1 MWRIPAVATLALWLI
16 SLLQPVLAQ
25 NGVFDIPLASGG
37 SQRVLFAGPANP
49 RATLVMLPGGSGVIG
64 IEAGVNPT
72 SNNFL
77 VRTQALWVAQGF
89 AVAILGAP
97 DGRPLLGLR
106 HTPYYA
112 AAIDRAVDFARSR
125 ANAPVWLIGTSQG
138 STAAVNG
145 AAHLGGKV
153 AGLVLTSSVTQ
164 RSRSGETVFESE
176 PGLIAAPVLVVANQ
190 GDACRATPPADA
202 ALIVGALS
210 RAART
215 EVIVV
220 TSSASQEGPCDAL
233 SPHGFLGIEAQVIQR
248 ISDWIR
254 ANPGR

>member
-1 MWRIPAVATLALWLI
+1 
-16 SLLQPVLAQ
+16 
-25 NGVFDIPLASGG
+25 
-37 SQRVLFAGPANP
+37 
-49 RATLVMLPGGSGVIG
+49 VIG
-64 IEAGVNPT
+64 IEAGGTPT
-72 SNNFL
+72 SSNFL

-89 AVAILGAP
+89 AVAIMGAP

-112 AAIDRAVDFARSR
+112 AAIDRAADFARSR
-125 ANAPVWLIGTSQG
+125 ANGPVWLVGTSQG

-145 AAHLGGKV
+145 GAHLGGKV
-153 AGLVLTSSVTQ
+153 AGVVLTSSVTQ
-164 RSRSGETVFESE
+164 RSRSGETVFEAE
-176 PGLIAAPVLVVANQ
+176 PGLITAPVLVVANQ

-202 ALIVGALS
+202 AQIVGALT
-210 RAART
+210 RAVRK

-220 TSSASQEGPCDAL
+220 SSTAAQEGPCDPL
-233 SPHGFLGIEAQVIQR
+233 SPHGYLGIEAQVVQR